1 MATISAT
8 PVNLDGISA
17 LAKSY
22 LWTSLVAGSLV
33 GARVNV
39 AEAGVSL
46 TFQAIGANFDG
57 ATLTLRGSN
66 KPDPDVTVAA
76 DWFSLKQMDGTAAT
90 LTAAGGLSV
99 SDLPLWVSPIIASG
113 GGAEDVTVRL
123 VVR

>member
-1 MATISAT
+1 MATIPVTA
-8 PVNLDGISA
+8 VNLDGISS

-22 LWTSLVAGSLV
+22 LWTSLIAGSLV
-33 GARVNV
+33 GARANV

-46 TFQAIGANFDG
+46 TFQAIGATFAS

-76 DWFSLKQMDGTAAT
+76 DWFTLKQTDGTDAT
-90 LTAAGGLSV
+90 LTEAGGLSV
-99 SDLPLWVSPIIASG
+99 SDLPLWVCPIIAG
-113 GGAEDVTVRL
+113 GGGTEDVTVRL